1 MDGRWTSGERNLERT
16 TEIMNQR
23 NDNVENNDVVTIE
36 VSKSTYN
43 FLKKAC
49 FAMNRAPADEA
60 IKRLAVAY
68 CMLSDKID
76 LTE

>member
-1 MDGRWTSGERNLERT
+1 
-16 TEIMNQR
+16 MNQR
-23 NDNVENNDVVTIE
+23 NDNSDVVTIE

-60 IKRLAVAY
+60 IKRLTVAY

-76 LTE
+76 LTDD

>member
-1 MDGRWTSGERNLERT
+1 
-16 TEIMNQR
+16 MNQR
-23 NDNVENNDVVTIE
+23 NDNLENNDVVTIE
-36 VSKSTYN
+36 VSKSTYI

-49 FAMNRAPADEA
+49 FAMNGSPADET